1 MKKLATVLTAIVML
15 FASTAFAMGDENV
28 SPAVKAAFQ
37 NDFATAQKVSWEKAS
52 DFYFA
57 SFTLNNSSV
66 DAAYSESGEL
76 VGTSRKL
83 NVSQVPLAVS
93 ISLTKDYAEY
103 TLANPAIELSY
114 EGQTSYYITAENDKQ
129 VVKLK
134 CFSNGEITVESKI
147 KKQLVKG

>member
-15 FASTAFAMGDENV
+15 FASAAFAMGDENV
-28 SPAVKAAFQ
+28 SPTVKAAFQ

-57 SFTLNNSSV
+57 SFTLNNSSI
-66 DAAYSESGEL
+66 DAAYNESGEL

-83 NVSQVPLAVS
+83 NVSEVPLAVS
-93 ISLTKDYAEY
+93 INLTKNYAGY
-103 TLANPAIELSY
+103 TIANSAIELSY

-134 CFSNGEITVESKI
+134 CFSNGEITVENKI